1 MIDKSPALFFYFTIP
16 VHFGRLPYLSTK
28 LSTVREVIH
37 GEQAYE
43 FVVEVVFGML
53 GGLVEAAANLVD
65 DSKAVSM
72 QRSLLPKVFGTLRGA
87 RRNRSRYDCKISW

>member
-1 MIDKSPALFFYFTIP
+1 MTALNKIVVGCPTLRRGLGYSSHKIISHSEPA
-16 VHFGRLPYLSTK
+16 
-28 LSTVREVIH
+28 EVIH

-72 QRSLLPKVFGTLRGA
+72 QRSLLPKVFGTLRDA
-87 RRNRSRYDCKISW
+87 RRNSSRYDCKISW